1 MNQNKKPECKVCRDA
16 GKPESVYTS
25 HYVKSMNRCQIICP
39 TLLSIK
45 CRYCEEIGH
54 TVKYCKSL
62 NNQPSRSYE
71 NQPFKRLSQTDNQP
85 SRSYEKVSQTDN
97 QPFERLSQ
105 PSRRL
110 VQPSRS
116 AYEPDKKT
124 KNQFDILEDDEE
136 EIEQPLT
143 VSSICNVVGSYAAA
157 LARQQEPFRIPTIP
171 VLVRNDVK
179 KRWADYDSD
188 DDDDSISNCY

>member
-1 MNQNKKPECKVCRDA
+1 MNQNKKPVCKVCRDA

-62 NNQPSRSYE
+62 KIINNQAFSQSYEKAQPFKKLSQTNINQPSRS
-71 NQPFKRLSQTDNQP
+71 F
-85 SRSYEKVSQTDN
+85 
-97 QPFERLSQ
+97 
-105 PSRRL
+105 
-110 VQPSRS
+110 RS
-116 AYEPDKKT
+116 AYETDKKT
-124 KNQFDILEDDEE
+124 ENKFGILDFDDEE
-136 EIEQPLT
+136 EIEELEELST
-143 VSSICNVVGSYAAA
+143 ICDNDHVVGSYAAA
-157 LARQQEPFRIPTIP
+157 LAKPAKQQEVFKAPKIP

-188 DDDDSISNCY
+188 DDDSISNCY

>member
-71 NQPFKRLSQTDNQP
+71 NQPSRSYEKVSQTDNQP
-85 SRSYEKVSQTDN
+85 SRSYEKVSQ
-97 QPFERLSQ
+97 
-105 PSRRL
+105 PSRML

-124 KNQFDILEDDEE
+124 KNQFDILDDDDE
-136 EIEQPLT
+136 EIEQPLTT